1 MSKSKGGIT
10 PQKQGRK
17 KNEIQR
23 VTQISRQRD
32 PYEVLREAVRNWQR
46 RNRSL
51 PSRTASV
58 TQMDDGWV
66 YVVE

>member
-1 MSKSKGGIT
+1 MSKGKGGIT
-10 PQKQGRK
+10 PQGRK
-17 KNEIQR
+17 RNEIQR

-58 TQMDDGWV
+58 TQMDNGWV
-66 YVVE
+66 YEVE